1 MESIQIITVASY
13 TYGNA
18 LLSTAEVYN
27 MKLLD
32 LPQHWRVVLSGV
44 SRQF

>member
-18 LLSTAEVYN
+18 LLSTEVYN

-32 LPQHWRVVLSGV
+32 LPQHWRVVLSSV